1 MVQAVGLPNALSSRW
16 IPQANHVTAAG
27 RAQLLDALMDAFNS
41 TIFSQI
47 HFTTPFGFK
56 GTNGADTSVN
66 PVWRTS
72 LYSVR
77 ICRE

>member
-16 IPQANHVTAAG
+16 IPQANHATASS
-27 RAQLLDALMDAFNS
+27 RAQLLDALMNAFGS
-41 TIFSQI
+41 TVFSQI

-56 GTNGADTSVN
+56 GTDGEDTSVN

-77 ICRE
+77 I